1 MDELIRDPT
10 SARRLARTIVSDI
23 AAYNKNEVERGI
35 VEDNLFQLLAEL
47 VEEGRQHYEQRVDPE
62 QEFEDQHGQ
71 AEAVLDLVARHAGEV
86 PGQGLGGGVL
96 RGEAYC

>member
-35 VEDNLFQLLAEL
+35 VEDNLFQILAEQ
-47 VEEGRQHYEQRVDPE
+47 VEEGRQHYEKRVDPE
-62 QEFEDQHGQ
+62 LH
-71 AEAVLDLVARHAGEV
+71 
-86 PGQGLGGGVL
+86 GQGLLEHALVDLLLKPFGHL
-96 RGEAYC
+96 KSRIW